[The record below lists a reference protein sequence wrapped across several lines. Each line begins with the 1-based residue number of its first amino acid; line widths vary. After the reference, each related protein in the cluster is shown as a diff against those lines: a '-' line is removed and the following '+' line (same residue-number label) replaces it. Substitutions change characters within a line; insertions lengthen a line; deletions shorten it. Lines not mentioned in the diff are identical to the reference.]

1 MALFDTHAHL
11 LSEQFDEDRA
21 ALIERLPS
29 LGIEGLIEIGTTVE
43 NSRAAATLAAEVEYI
58 YAAVGVH
65 PHEAKDAAG
74 DYLDQLEALATSPKV
89 VAVGEIGLDY
99 HYDFSPKDV
108 QQKIFSEQLAL
119 AERLGLPVAIHMR
132 EATQDTLAILREHPG
147 ITGVMHCYSGSPET
161 AEILVEMGLCVSFT
175 GSVTFKNARK
185 TVEAAAVVPLSRI
198 MAETDCPYL
207 SPEPVRGRRNDPSN
221 VRHVLQRLSEIKG
234 ISFEDMCRI
243 NIENAKGLYHIQ

>member
-11 LSEQFDEDRA
+11 LSEQFDDDRA
-21 ALIERLPS
+21 ELIERLPS
-29 LGIEGLIEIGTTVE
+29 LGITGLIEIGTTVSD
-43 NSRAAATLAAEVEYI
+43 SRAAAVLAAEVDYI

-65 PHEAKDAAG
+65 PHEAKDAPA
-74 DYLDQLEALATSPKV
+74 DYLEQLAALAASPKV

-99 HYDFSPKDV
+99 HYDFSPRDV
-108 QQKIFSEQLAL
+108 QQQVFSAQLAL
-119 AERLGLPVAIHMR
+119 ANRLGLPVAIHMR
-132 EATQDTLAILREHPG
+132 EATQDTLAILREHSG

-161 AEILVEMGLCVSFT
+161 AEILVELGLFVSFT

-185 TVEAAAVVPLSRI
+185 TVDAAAVVPISRI

-221 VRHVLQRLSEIKG
+221 VRHVLQKLADIKG
-234 ISFEDMCRI
+234 ISFDDMCRI
-243 NIENAKGLYHIQ
+243 NIENAKGLYRIK